1 MGSFL
6 GVPGPYG
13 LLVIVMIVIQAQVAQ
28 MQVGLAAQV
37 SNRDDMPALTGAAFR
52 MDRAQMNSI
61 VAMALFAPAVL
72 ILHMK
77 GVTGGSALIAANVFL
92 LARLLYVI
100 FYGFGILWFR
110 SIAWIVGMLAT
121 VWLYIAGLLA

>member
-6 GVPGPYG
+6 SVLGLYG
-13 LLVIVMIVIQAQVAQ
+13 LLVIVTILIQTEVAR
-28 MQVGLAAQV
+28 MQVGLAVQV
-37 SNRDDMPALTGAAFR
+37 RNRDDMPALTGAAFR
-52 MDRAQMNSI
+52 MERAQLNSAI
-61 VAMALFAPAVL
+61 ALALFAPAVL

>member
-6 GVPGPYG
+6 GLLGLYG
-13 LLVIVMIVIQAQVAQ
+13 LLVIVTILIQGQVAQ
-28 MQVGLAAQV
+28 MQVGLDKQV
-37 SNRDDMPALTGAAFR
+37 GNREDMPALTGAAFR
-52 MDRAQMNSI
+52 MERAQMNSI

-100 FYGFGILWFR
+100 FYGFGILWSR
-110 SIAWIVGMLAT
+110 SVVWIAGMVAT
-121 VWLYIAGLLA
+121 VWLYIAGLMA

>member
-6 GVPGPYG
+6 GLLGLYG
-13 LLVIVMIVIQAQVAQ
+13 LLVIVTILIQGQVAQ
-28 MQVGLAAQV
+28 MQVGLDKQV
-37 SNRDDMPALTGAAFR
+37 GNREDMPALTGAAFR
-52 MDRAQMNSI
+52 MERAQMNSI

-100 FYGFGILWFR
+100 FYGFGILWSR
-110 SIAWIVGMLAT
+110 SVAWITGMVAT
-121 VWLYIAGLLA
+121 VWLYIAGLMA